1 MRKTYRNKRSGGA
14 ATVMPLS
21 YYNPGA
27 QRPDAPAGGDLLKA
41 ALPDMVRPKIG
52 GRRKAMS
59 KSNSKSNSKSKSK
72 SKSKKSK
79 GGFVPSVMGGFV
91 NAASKYIVP
100 IALYAGY
107 RLMTRKRRTTH
118 SR

>member
-1 MRKTYRNKRSGGA
+1 
-14 ATVMPLS
+14 MPLQ

-27 QRPDAPAGGDLLKA
+27 ARPDAPAGGDLLKA
-41 ALPDMVRPKIG
+41 GLPNLVRPKIG
-52 GRRKAMS
+52 GRRKYR
-59 KSNSKSNSKSKSK
+59 
-72 SKSKKSK
+72 KSKKTK

-107 RLMTRKRRTTH
+107 KLMTRTRRTT
-118 SR
+118 RRR

>member
-1 MRKTYRNKRSGGA
+1 MRKTYRNKRSYRNKRRGGA

-27 QRPDAPAGGDLLKA
+27 PRPDAPEGGDLLKA
-41 ALPDMVRPKIG
+41 SPPDMVRPKIG
-52 GRRKAMS
+52 GRRRTIS
-59 KSNSKSNSKSKSK
+59 K
-72 SKSKKSK
+72 KSKKSK

-107 RLMTRKRRTTH
+107 KLMTRKRRTT
-118 SR
+118 RRR